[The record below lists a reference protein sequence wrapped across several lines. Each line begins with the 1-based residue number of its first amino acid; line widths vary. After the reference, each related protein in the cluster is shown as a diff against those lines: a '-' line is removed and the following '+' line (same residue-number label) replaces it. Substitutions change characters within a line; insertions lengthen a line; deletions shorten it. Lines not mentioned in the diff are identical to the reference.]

1 VASLHEG
8 VLMDFSNERYVRLYV
23 RDTTSWKL
31 LKWEGQT
38 VWTLLYRK
46 ADRSGVISLDG
57 LEPWEAAT
65 LHCDLPEEVSKPGM
79 ERCLARGWV
88 VRDGDRLVF
97 PKYIEANETPMSDA
111 QRARESRAK
120 RASLSQTVTASSQNV
135 TDCHAESHAVTPSH
149 TASHGVTLNRAVPA
163 VPEEELR
170 TPPTRVASDLIQSA
184 TGVFFGTEW
193 ARELQLIG
201 IKPDVERAAVL
212 AAIRGDP
219 WCKANKNAVD
229 PRHVLKHWAKY
240 AAGNPPLKSVVR
252 AAVGGKYAGPSRVA
266 TAEEYADQ
274 GEDPW

>member
-1 VASLHEG
+1 
-8 VLMDFSNERYVRLYV
+8 MDFSNERYVRLYV

-57 LEPWEAAT
+57 LEPWEAAA

-120 RASLSQTVTASSQNV
+120 RASLSQTVTAPSQNV
-135 TDCHAESHAVTPSH
+135 TDCHAESHGVTRSH
-149 TASHGVTLNRAVPA
+149 TASLLTVPSVPA

-170 TPPTRVASDLIQSA
+170 TPPNAREELSPFRIGHDLIRDAIGNQY
-184 TGVFFGTEW
+184 GEEW
-193 ARELQLIG
+193 RRELESIG
-201 IKPDVERAAVL
+201 LKPEAERKAVL

-219 WCKANKNAVD
+219 WCKANKTSVN
-229 PRHVLKHWAKY
+229 PTHVLKHWAKY

>member
-1 VASLHEG
+1 
-8 VLMDFSNERYVRLYV
+8 MDFSNERYVRLYV

-31 LKWEGQT
+31 LKWEGQA

-111 QRARESRAK
+111 QRARESRGK
-120 RASLSQTVTASSQNV
+120 RAALSQNV
-135 TDCHAESHAVTPSH
+135 TAPSQNVTECHTESRGVTPSH
-149 TASHGVTLNRAVPA
+149 TASLLTVPSVPA

-184 TGVFFGTEW
+184 TGVFFGAEW
-193 ARELQLIG
+193 GRELQAIG
-201 IKPDVERAAVL
+201 IKPDVERTAVL

-240 AAGNPPLKSVVR
+240 AAGNPPLKQVVR
-252 AAVGGKYAGPSRVA
+252 AAVSGKYAGPSQVA
-266 TAEEYADQ
+266 AAEDYAVKGDIK
-274 GEDPW
+274 W